1 MSIDRTQWITA
12 REAAQRLHVTERMI
26 GHYARDGKL
35 ATQRAGRRV
44 WYSVADVEALAGSL
58 QSDLRIAPYTRQDV
72 TEEAFRTIRNISESQ
87 ERIEQSLARRDK
99 RQEDIYSDLSSR
111 LERMEAGQRPRGPS
125 WQQVIIAG
133 IVILAIV
140 ALAYGFLFLR

>member
-58 QSDLRIAPYTRQDV
+58 QSDLRIAPYTRQDA
-72 TEEAFRTIRNISESQ
+72 TEEVFRNIRNLSEGQ
-87 ERIEQSLARRDK
+87 ERIERY
-99 RQEDIYSDLSSR
+99 QEREEAERGQFRNDLYSR
-111 LERMEAGQRPRGPS
+111 LERIEANQRPRGPT
-125 WQQVIIAG
+125 WQQVIIVG

-140 ALAYGFLFLR
+140 AVVFFLR

>member
-44 WYSVADVEALAGSL
+44 WYSVADVEALAGNL
-58 QSDLRIAPYTRQDV
+58 QSDLRVAPYTRQDV
-72 TEEAFRTIRNISESQ
+72 TEEAFRTIRNISEGQ
-87 ERIEQSLARRDK
+87 ERIER
-99 RQEDIYSDLSSR
+99 RQEDIYSRQDDIYGQQRETNSR
-111 LERMEAGQRPRGPS
+111 LDRIEQRGPT
-125 WQQVIIAG
+125 WQQVFIAT
-133 IVILAIV
+133 VLILAVVAIV
-140 ALAYGFLFLR
+140 YGFLFLR

>member
-1 MSIDRTQWITA
+1 
-12 REAAQRLHVTERMI
+12 MI

-44 WYSVADVEALAGSL
+44 WYSIADVEALAGSL

-72 TEEAFRTIRNISESQ
+72 TEEAFRSIRNISEGQ
-87 ERIEQSLARRDK
+87 ERIEQALTRRDK

-111 LERMEAGQRPRGPS
+111 LERMEANQRPRGPT
-125 WQQVIIAG
+125 WQQVIFWG

-140 ALAYGFLFLR
+140 AVAYGFLFLR